1 LAIVDR
7 GSTRRTS
14 LLFTIALTIG
24 LCAGCGA
31 TETAP
36 NNTSGA
42 NASPLSSTETGAPT
56 PTAAPYC
63 NVGLPGPPTI
73 QSAFSDNLPHYFLVK
88 EICASDVGPS
98 LAGKDGVAGLSDLVA
113 AEVAD
118 SYSSPD
124 LVVLK
129 ALVGQAESGNAS
141 AFVDAFL
148 SRLGETRNDTVTL
161 DGRTVRYFNTPGGEG
176 YAYAEGPTVVIGF
189 ISPTPPGVDQASRQE
204 PAKALFTRVMAAA
217 TGRPIPA
224 DSNDRVHSGIES
236 YSPARGRYTTPDD
249 PGWVFF
255 KTPSIEGAP
264 SHFCG
269 ISPNGAMAGCDLV
282 PGKDVPEGMNQTV
295 VEAGAPAHYVRSDT
309 PTFTRDVDVLLEGHR
324 LVNGPASCGRGYQGT
339 IQCVI
344 GAHTFVVSSEY
355 GVRE

>member
-1 LAIVDR
+1 MAIVDR
-7 GSTRRTS
+7 GSNGRTS
-14 LLFTIALTIG
+14 LLFAIAMTIG

-36 NNTSGA
+36 NNTSSA
-42 NASPLSSTETGAPT
+42 NASPSSSAVTTGPT

-73 QSAFSDNLPHYFLVK
+73 QSAFSDHLPHYFLVK

-113 AEVAD
+113 AEVAN

-129 ALVGQAESGNAS
+129 ALVGQAESGNAD

-148 SRLGETRNDTVTL
+148 ARAGETHNDTVTL

-176 YAYAEGPTVVIGF
+176 YAYAEGPTVVIGY
-189 ISPTPPGVDQASRQE
+189 ISPTPRGTDQASRQE
-204 PAKALFTRVMAAA
+204 PAKAVFTRVMAAA
-217 TGRPIPA
+217 TGRPIPV
-224 DSNDRVHSGIES
+224 DSNDRVRGDIEGF
-236 YSPARGRYTTPDD
+236 SPGRGRYTTPDD
-249 PGWVFF
+249 PDWVFF
-255 KTPSIEGAP
+255 KTESIKGGP

-269 ISPNGAMAGCDLV
+269 IGPNGTLAGCDLV
-282 PGKDVPEGMNQTV
+282 PNKDVPEGMNQTV
-295 VEAGAPAHYVRSDT
+295 VEAGAPARYVRSDT

-324 LVNGPASCGRGYQGT
+324 LDNGQASCGRGYQGT
-339 IQCVI
+339 VHCVI
-344 GAHTFVVSSEY
+344 GEHSFVVSSAY
-355 GVRE
+355 GILE